1 MVRGAE
7 EVVLRTAIITGS
19 TRARSNAELLAVN
32 AAGHLQRKGIHVD
45 LIRLREYRFS
55 GCMGCRRCIEIKKCC
70 IMDDMTKKIIPIIMK
85 SHTIIVSS
93 PVYFDNVTAL
103 VKKFMDRTWCI
114 RGFLKNKVLGAIV
127 VGRGYG
133 LDTAIQATYSWG
145 LKHEMILCH
154 RGARI
159 RGYEYGDA
167 LKDERGLRDLE
178 RLCNRLYEVANIL
191 FSRF

>member
-1 MVRGAE
+1 
-7 EVVLRTAIITGS
+7 
-19 TRARSNAELLAVN
+19 
-32 AAGHLQRKGIHVD
+32 
-45 LIRLREYRFS
+45 
-55 GCMGCRRCIEIKKCC
+55 MGCRRCIEIKKCC

-145 LKHEMILCH
+145 LKHEMSLCH